1 MHCFANLDSSHH
13 MIYLSWL
20 VLFPSTFSGVCFY
33 YSFWGMIWNISQI
46 KEKGLHFQVYHC
58 LLTFI
63 WHIFCW
69 MLNVPIFHFLDRD
82 GRIWNLIYPKICK
95 EDQNICILMLSVF
108 RLKPQVSLW
117 NLCQDLET
125 YNKVWL
131 DSIDIK
137 VNSQCDVKKVLDL
150 TVEAVQ
156 K

>member
-1 MHCFANLDSSHH
+1 
-13 MIYLSWL
+13 
-20 VLFPSTFSGVCFY
+20 
-33 YSFWGMIWNISQI
+33 
-46 KEKGLHFQVYHC
+46 
-58 LLTFI
+58 
-63 WHIFCW
+63 
-69 MLNVPIFHFLDRD
+69 
-82 GRIWNLIYPKICK
+82 
-95 EDQNICILMLSVF
+95 MLSVF

>member
-1 MHCFANLDSSHH
+1 
-13 MIYLSWL
+13 
-20 VLFPSTFSGVCFY
+20 
-33 YSFWGMIWNISQI
+33 
-46 KEKGLHFQVYHC
+46 
-58 LLTFI
+58 
-63 WHIFCW
+63 